1 MDFKEIQNTW
11 KDSFKRDWL
20 SPSQFE
26 AMLRI
31 RSRSNTA
38 LKKLKTN
45 FKFELI
51 TGSLM
56 YLFIVISTFMLVQF
70 PSSLIFFFIV
80 SLLLGGPLLFYYHT
94 YTKIRHTIYVDGTLK
109 ESLEKTTNDIEKFIR
124 IGQGN
129 ILRFIMIPL
138 AILTGMIIGLFIGTG
153 STDLVEIFHQLESRS
168 IVKMAVL
175 LTAFTAVLIPFS
187 RYWYRKKFKQHFE
200 ELKNCLKEF
209 EENKNV

>member
-138 AILTGMIIGLFIGTG
+138 AIITGMIIGLFIGTG